1 VLVFTSRSL
10 SMTEICYLAS
20 TMHVY
25 LHTEMLLV
33 QQMQLTINQLLLS
46 SRNTIHLA
54 SVSSVMHV
62 N

>member
-46 SRNTIHLA
+46 SRNKRYA
-54 SVSSVMHV
+54 R
-62 N
+62 